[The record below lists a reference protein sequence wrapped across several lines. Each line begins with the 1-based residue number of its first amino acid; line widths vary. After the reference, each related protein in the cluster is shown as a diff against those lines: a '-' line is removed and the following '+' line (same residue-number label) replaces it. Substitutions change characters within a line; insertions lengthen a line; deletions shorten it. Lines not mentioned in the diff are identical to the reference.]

1 MNEFD
6 ANCQNT
12 DLKKTKTGLV
22 LLLIVNEVKSKFAL
36 NCMTF
41 EQVI

>member
-22 LLLIVNEVKSKFAL
+22 LLLTVNEVKSKFAL